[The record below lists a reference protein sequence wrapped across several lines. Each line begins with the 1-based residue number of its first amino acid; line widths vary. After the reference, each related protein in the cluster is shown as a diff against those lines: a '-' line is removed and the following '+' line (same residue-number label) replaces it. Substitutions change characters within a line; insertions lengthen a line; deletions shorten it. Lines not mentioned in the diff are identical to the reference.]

1 MISSDRRDLFIALA
15 PTDNRSSFEQELLE
29 FVTYRDSGPV
39 VSDLKWGANIR
50 HAVISNFIRSMKIPR
65 YFNLVIYLMY

>member
-39 VSDLKWGANIR
+39 VSDLKWGRIFDTQLYQILLEA
-50 HAVISNFIRSMKIPR
+50 
-65 YFNLVIYLMY
+65 

>member
-39 VSDLKWGANIR
+39 VSDLKWG
-50 HAVISNFIRSMKIPR
+50 
-65 YFNLVIYLMY
+65 LTELL